1 MCWRHIA
8 RSVSSPFAS
17 SLESSRCPKL
27 PASLSDD
34 ATFADPTMM
43 DGIHMAGSALRHGK
57 SWSSQEDERLTTA
70 FQTGASFTVLAQAH
84 EREEGAIRARL
95 QRLGLLA
102 SDAVEGTGEVGGQQQ
117 STPSLE
123 TQNTP
128 LAQSVDSLINAL
140 QALKAYKGSGAPGR
154 SAISSVT
161 RAYDKLNLILLE
173 EAPTPTKQD
182 VDLPSDDPLPDRLRE
197 AFAGI
202 VNACVSDVQDRYIAT
217 RLLGLEG
224 DGERITLQQI
234 GDEFDRTR
242 ERIRQR
248 RNRAFVKITAA
259 LPRRVASATRL
270 RAVLADVSRD
280 ADWTQPAQAART
292 IVTLVNDNVMAAKQ
306 LTLMAMLAAGAS
318 GKISQLRRA
327 AEAAALEACHDPQT
341 FGRWQI
347 DRWADATEK
356 AVLQGSFA
364 QFKTLPD
371 DMTNAKRST
380 SQGSGSHALSFPSAK
395 LKRMVECESG
405 MEFSVYQWLEKSSDV
420 AAYQEQPL
428 SILYEDGIDSRTYYP
443 DAAVLDVHGRV
454 VVVEVKPV
462 FYMFRLKTLRK
473 ALGAISYLQPRGI
486 GYLLVDSR
494 GRTLKDLAM
503 FPYDTELAQEIE
515 KRLNIGYMTFKDVKE
530 IILSVSGRF
539 EFSSFVSMIVNR
551 DWGVSQSPV
560 CISKLALNLSFKPLL
575 S

>member
-1 MCWRHIA
+1 
-8 RSVSSPFAS
+8 
-17 SLESSRCPKL
+17 
-27 PASLSDD
+27 
-34 ATFADPTMM
+34 
-43 DGIHMAGSALRHGK
+43 MAGSALRHGK
-57 SWSSQEDERLTTA
+57 SWSSQEDQRLTAA

-84 EREEGAIRARL
+84 EREERAIRARL

-102 SDAVEGTGEVGGQQQ
+102 SDAVEGTGEVAIQQQ
-117 STPSLE
+117 TAPNPEAPL
-123 TQNTP
+123 TP
-128 LAQSVDSLINAL
+128 LSQSVDSLIGAL
-140 QALKAYKGSGAPGR
+140 QALKSCEGSGAPSR

-173 EAPTPTKQD
+173 GSSAPQKQN
-182 VDLPSDDPLPDRLRE
+182 VDLPPDDPLPDRLRE
-197 AFAGI
+197 AFVGI
-202 VNACVSDVQDRYIAT
+202 VNACVSDVQDRYIAA

-224 DGERITLQQI
+224 DGERVTLQQI

-248 RNRAFVKITAA
+248 RNRAFVRITAA
-259 LPRRVASATRL
+259 LPRRVASAARL

-306 LTLMAMLAAGAS
+306 LTLMAILAAGAS
-318 GKISQLRRA
+318 GKTSQLRRA

-347 DRWADATEK
+347 DRWADAAEK
-356 AVLQGSFA
+356 AILKGSFA
-364 QFKTLPD
+364 QFKALPD
-371 DMTNAKRST
+371 DMTKARRST
-380 SQGSGSHALSFPSAK
+380 SQGSGSHALSFPSEK

-405 MEFSVYQWLEKSSDV
+405 MELSVYQWLENSSDV
-420 AAYQEQPL
+420 IAYQEQPL
-428 SILYEDGIDSRTYYP
+428 SISYEDGINSRTYYP
-443 DAAVLDVHGRV
+443 DAAVLDVHGKV

-473 ALGAISYLQPRGI
+473 ALGAMSHLQPRGI

-515 KRLNIGYMTFKDVKE
+515 RRLNVGYITFKEVKDT
-530 IILSVSGRF
+530 ILSVSGRF
-539 EFSSFVSMIVNR
+539 EFWSFVSMIVNR
-551 DWGVSQSPV
+551 DWGVSESPV
-560 CISKLALNLSFKPLL
+560 CVSKLAPGLSFKPLL